1 MPSNKNTKRIKNAW
15 TEDDIE
21 SALAVVNWSTWS
33 MRERESKRE
42 RETRERDER
51 ERREREG
58 RKLREKGIAS
68 SKNEFPNKFFW
79 AEKFTIFSL
88 TLI

>member
-1 MPSNKNTKRIKNAW
+1 MPSNKNTKRIKNTW

-21 SALAVVNWSTWS
+21 SALAVVNSSTWS
-33 MRERESKRE
+33 MRERERKRE

>member
-21 SALAVVNWSTWS
+21 SALAVVNSSTWS
-33 MRERESKRE
+33 MRERERKRE
-42 RETRERDER
+42 RDERKRRER